1 MRIAICDDIVEYR
14 LSIKSYVNEYSKIH
28 NIESEIYIFNNG
40 KSLLEST
47 LTLDVLF
54 LDIELGDLNG
64 IDVAKEIQKKH
75 SNTIILIIT
84 SYRQYLDAAMDIKVT
99 RYIDKPISQNQ
110 IYSAMDKAISE
121 MNETIITLH
130 MKNNQI
136 MRIKQLDIIYVEAK
150 LKGVYVYCLNEQY
163 CVKETLKQLRSI
175 LVASCFAVPHNSFI
189 VNLNYVKFFKRNE
202 ICLSNPYSNVKISIA
217 SRKQPEFKRKFL
229 DFIEEDIVND

>member
-1 MRIAICDDIVEYR
+1 MKIAICDDIVEYR
-14 LSIKSYVNEYSKIH
+14 LSIKSYVHEYSKI
-28 NIESEIYIFNNG
+28 NNMESEIYIFNNG

-47 LTLDVLF
+47 LTFDVLF

-84 SYRQYLDAAMDIKVT
+84 SYRQYLDAAMDLKVT
-99 RYIDKPISQNQ
+99 RYIDKPISQNR
-110 IYSAMDKAISE
+110 IYAALDKALSE
-121 MNETIITLH
+121 MNEIIITLH

-136 MRIKQLDIIYVEAK
+136 IRIKQHDIIYVEAK

-163 CVKETLKQLRSI
+163 CVKKTMKHLRSI
-175 LVASCFAVPHNSFI
+175 LVASCFAVPHNSYI
-189 VNLNYVKFFKRNE
+189 VNLNYVKSFKRNE
-202 ICLSNPYSNVKISIA
+202 ICLAEPYSNVKISIA

-229 DFIEEDIVND
+229 DFVGEDIVDE